1 MVSDTMGAWYP
12 IRSPI
17 LVLTRIF
24 CKTEP
29 NCPDPNPPTVSDLVL
44 KTKSDTVGVSDPG
57 PFGKFKGQSDMT
69 RYAAASNIPD
79 RGPYRI
85 LKGEGCTNGLKCTS
99 VHSSGVH
106 SSALGL
112 AKRC

>member
-1 MVSDTMGAWYP
+1 MGARYP

-85 LKGEGCTNGLKCTS
+85 KKGGGSETVVQAQEAFGMGLQTIEKGS
-99 VHSSGVH
+99 QM
-106 SSALGL
+106 
-112 AKRC
+112 R

>member
-1 MVSDTMGAWYP
+1 MRIPHGIRYHGGMVSDTVPHLGQ
-12 IRSPI
+12 IR
-17 LVLTRIF
+17 RF

-85 LKGEGCTNGLKCTS
+85 LKG
-99 VHSSGVH
+99 
-106 SSALGL
+106 
-112 AKRC
+112 